1 MFFCL
6 WVCFCLSGRNTNS
19 LEAKETQK
27 APIPQEFCGTWCAE
41 DRPEIPYE
49 ECAKLPK
56 AESTVCILNQSTCHI
71 TWKCKSLNCII
82 WLSIDCSAVSV
93 CFTVVIT
100 TYEKH
105 MLINHVK
112 IRSMYILLS
121 NLKCSVE
128 NLNLC
133 GKCCAFYQILLDS
146 SMNPMNNCMYDRMNN
161 LCDSRLV
168 WVMTSVTHDL
178 CDLWLV
184 WLMTCVIFMTCVTH
198 NLCD

>member
-1 MFFCL
+1 MDLYYVCVERHALGRVFFLILFVVVYPSLMFFCL

-19 LEAKETQK
+19 LEAKEAQK
-27 APIPQEFCGTWCAE
+27 APIPPEFCGTWCAE

-49 ECAKLPK
+49 ECTKLPK

-82 WLSIDCSAVSV
+82 WLSTDCSAVSV

-112 IRSMYILLS
+112 IRSTGILIYE
-121 NLKCSVE
+121 CIY
-128 NLNLC
+128 C
-133 GKCCAFYQILLDS
+133 F
-146 SMNPMNNCMYDRMNN
+146 P
-161 LCDSRLV
+161 
-168 WVMTSVTHDL
+168 T
-178 CDLWLV
+178 
-184 WLMTCVIFMTCVTH
+184 
-198 NLCD
+198 